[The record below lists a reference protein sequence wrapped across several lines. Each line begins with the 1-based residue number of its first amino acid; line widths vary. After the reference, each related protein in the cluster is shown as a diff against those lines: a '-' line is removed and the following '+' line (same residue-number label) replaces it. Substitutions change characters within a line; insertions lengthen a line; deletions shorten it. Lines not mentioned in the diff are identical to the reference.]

1 MNPAGLSIHCITDQ
15 GRQRERNEDS
25 HAYHVPD
32 DVREQGRQGTLLVV
46 ADGMGG
52 IGRGDTASK
61 LAVQSVLDAY
71 RSSKADTP
79 LDGLRGALE
88 AANHAV
94 HAEKVRHSDLG
105 PMGATC
111 TAAVIRGREAFLAHV
126 GDSRAYLVRGRV
138 ARQLTADHSL
148 VAQLVREHRLAP
160 EKAHT
165 DPRRNVVTRGLGVEP
180 TVTVDAFRLED
191 PLEFGDTLV
200 LCTDGL
206 HGQIGDDELGA
217 LASHSDPAKAC
228 QDLVE
233 LANERGG
240 PDNITVMLARVGTVD
255 AGSSL
260 PIDSAAGTSGPGA
273 MGSRTPKE
281 SPTPLA
287 RHVRLRLVLAIL
299 GLLVV
304 LALLAVLFGYL
315 KEPMR
320 VLGFSGGEAM
330 ACTEAWRA

>member
-1 MNPAGLSIHCITDQ
+1 MKPAGLTIHSVSDQ

-25 HAYHVPD
+25 HACHVPD
-32 DVREQGRQGTLLVV
+32 DAREQKRQGALLVV

-61 LAVQSVLDAY
+61 LAVETVLDAY
-71 RSSKADTP
+71 RSSNADTL
-79 LDGLRGALE
+79 LDDLRGALE
-88 AANHAV
+88 TANHAV
-94 HAEKVRHSDLG
+94 HEEKVSHSELG

-111 TAAVIRGREAFLAHV
+111 TAAVIRGREAFIAHV

-180 TVTVDAFRLED
+180 TVNVDAFRLED
-191 PLEFGDTLV
+191 PLESGDTLL

-206 HGQIGDDELGA
+206 HGQIGDEELGA
-217 LASHSDPAKAC
+217 LASHPDPAMAC
-228 QDLVE
+228 QELVD

-240 PDNITVMLARVGTVD
+240 PDNITVMLARV
-255 AGSSL
+255 SSL
-260 PIDSAAGTSGPGA
+260 DADPAFPTGSAAAASPREAGGGRISEE
-273 MGSRTPKE
+273 TPAR
-281 SPTPLA
+281 LA
-287 RHVRLRLVLAIL
+287 RQVRVRLLLAIL

-304 LALLAVLFGYL
+304 LALLAVLLGYL
-315 KEPMR
+315 REPMR
-320 VLGFSGGEAM
+320 VLGSIGGKAM
-330 ACTEAWRA
+330 ARTEVYRG